1 MKIVVLDSLPLV
13 SEGMSFSVLEKYGT
27 VEVYESSTPEETLE
41 RIADADAVFTN
52 KVELRAREF
61 EKARNLKYVGVLA
74 TGFNIIDLDEARKHS
89 VVVTNVP
96 TYGTDSVAQF
106 AVALLLELCHHIQRH
121 SDDVL
126 SGAWTASGKWC
137 YWLYPQVEL
146 AGKTIG
152 IIGYGRIGQRSGAL
166 AKAFG
171 MNVLMYD
178 NYVRKELED
187 ERSRYASLD
196 EIFSSSDVIFL
207 HCPLTKETEGIINKE
222 NISKMKDGV
231 LIVNNSRGP
240 LVDEA
245 ALAEALDSGKVGG
258 AALDVV
264 SSEPIS
270 AENPLLKAKNVI
282 ITPHISWASYES
294 RKRLFDI
301 AIGNFESFLSGKS
314 VNVVS

>member
-1 MKIVVLDSLPLV
+1 MQYNLPVHIGSTCWIGSSV
-13 SEGMSFSVLEKYGT
+13 SILPGVSIGDGSVIG
-27 VEVYESSTPEETLE
+27 
-41 RIADADAVFTN
+41 AGA
-52 KVELRAREF
+52 
-61 EKARNLKYVGVLA
+61 
-74 TGFNIIDLDEARKHS
+74 
-89 VVVTNVP
+89 VVTKDIPSGV
-96 TYGTDSVAQF
+96 VA
-106 AVALLLELCHHIQRH
+106 AGNPCR
-121 SDDVL
+121 VL
-126 SGAWTASGKWC
+126 REISEYDRQYYAK
-137 YWLYPQVEL
+137 
-146 AGKTIG
+146 
-152 IIGYGRIGQRSGAL
+152 GRKI
-166 AKAFG
+166 
-171 MNVLMYD
+171 D
-178 NYVRKELED
+178 WKELED

-270 AENPLLKAKNVI
+270 AGNPLLKAKNVI

-301 AIGNFESFLSGKS
+301 AIGNYESFLSGKS

>member
-1 MKIVVLDSLPLV
+1 MKIVVLDSAPLV
-13 SEGMSFSVLEKYGT
+13 SDGMSFSILEKYGS
-27 VEVYESSTPEETLE
+27 VEVYENSTPDEALE
-41 RIADADAVFTN
+41 RIKDADVVFTN
-52 KVELRAREF
+52 KVVIGKREF
-61 EKARNLKYVGVLA
+61 DVAKALKYIGVLA
-74 TGFNIIDLDEARKHS
+74 TGFNIIDLEEARKHS
-89 VVVTNVP
+89 VTVTNVP

-106 AVALLLELCHHIQRH
+106 AFALLLEMCHHIQRH

-126 SGAWTASGKWC
+126 SGAWTRSGKWC
-137 YWLYPQVEL
+137 YWNYPQVEL

-178 NYVRKELED
+178 SYPRKELED
-187 ERSRYASLD
+187 GKSRYASLD

-222 NISKMKDGV
+222 NIAKMKDGV
-231 LIVNNSRGP
+231 LLVNNSRGP
-240 LVDEA
+240 LVDEN
-245 ALAEALDSGKVGG
+245 ALADALDSGKVGG

-264 SSEPIS
+264 SSEPIKGDS
-270 AENPLLKAKNVI
+270 PLLKAKNII

-301 AIGNFESFLSGKS
+301 AIGNLESFLSGKK